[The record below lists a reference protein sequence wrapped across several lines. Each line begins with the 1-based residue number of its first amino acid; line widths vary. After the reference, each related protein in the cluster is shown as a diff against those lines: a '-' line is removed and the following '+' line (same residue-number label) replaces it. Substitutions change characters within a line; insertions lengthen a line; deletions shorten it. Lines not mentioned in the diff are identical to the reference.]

1 MIYTIGCLF
10 CFIIQTSI
18 SKYYYEG
25 EDWSE
30 KLFDISFS
38 INAEKQTSTKYT
50 PYYLLFGRDAKIPHD
65 MLKSDE
71 EIDIS
76 LCDKNIDNNIREA
89 EVKRNDINKKVL
101 ENIKNAQGKQKK
113 YYEQVRSSR
122 YKCFNLKVG
131 DKVLRKNFESLK
143 KVGGKLKP
151 KWLGN
156 YLIHSIDK
164 HNRIILKDLKKNK
177 ILKKIFP
184 YAHLKPY
191 IDYKIISSGLYS

>member
-1 MIYTIGCLF
+1 MDVYFVSLYRLGYLNIIMKGKIGVKNYLIF
-10 CFIIQTSI
+10 HFQ
-18 SKYYYEG
+18 KML
-25 EDWSE
+25 
-30 KLFDISFS
+30 K
-38 INAEKQTSTKYT
+38 KTSTKYS

-151 KWLGN
+151 KWLGK

-177 ILKKIFP
+177 ILKFFFHMLI
-184 YAHLKPY
+184 
-191 IDYKIISSGLYS
+191 